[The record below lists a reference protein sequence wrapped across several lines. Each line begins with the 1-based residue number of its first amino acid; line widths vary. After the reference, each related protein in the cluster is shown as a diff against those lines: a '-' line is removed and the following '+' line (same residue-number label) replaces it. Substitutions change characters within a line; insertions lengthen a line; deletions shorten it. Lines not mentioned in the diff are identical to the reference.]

1 METHTKNVLMC
12 PHKSLSDCCSRE
24 WSGFFFIKSNATYI
38 IEQGNV
44 LFNNWVFTNANFFV
58 CAQFEYFE
66 MNVSITNTALHGDG
80 STNFTSKKR
89 NSLKDHEWYSLCC
102 RSYLPTG
109 SRPSNRHNFL
119 FWFSKRNL
127 PNQIC
132 TWWSFAAQFFFVCL
146 SRLRCCVGGERDIS
160 ALFASINCDAY
171 TIGLFEVLLGLHNWT
186 LASVAAVSRLFVLH

>member
-132 TWWSFAAQFFFVCL
+132 TWWSFAAQFFVCL
-146 SRLRCCVGGERDIS
+146 FVAVTLLRRWRKRYFSSVCVNKLRRIYNRFVWGVAWIAQLDIG
-160 ALFASINCDAY
+160 
-171 TIGLFEVLLGLHNWT
+171 IGC
-186 LASVAAVSRLFVLH
+186 RC